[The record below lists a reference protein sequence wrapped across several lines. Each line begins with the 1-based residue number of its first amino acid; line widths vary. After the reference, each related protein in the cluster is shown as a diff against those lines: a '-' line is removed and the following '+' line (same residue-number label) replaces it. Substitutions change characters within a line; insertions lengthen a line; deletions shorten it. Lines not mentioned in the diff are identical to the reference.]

1 MKVAPKRKSKTTS
14 ASFTSLAIA
23 PREAGKPGRPKRPP
37 RPLSTK
43 RSIAVQRHMRDVKLA
58 CPWLE
63 VADLPLIKRFAEL
76 QVIIGRLYFEI
87 HLNGAFDNKR
97 QPRFVLDT
105 YRRMVLAQ
113 AAIARELG
121 LSPLARKQLS
131 LAAQG
136 DDLAAALAK
145 RVSSESDSGADM
157 Q

>member
-1 MKVAPKRKSKTTS
+1 
-14 ASFTSLAIA
+14 
-23 PREAGKPGRPKRPP
+23 
-37 RPLSTK
+37 
-43 RSIAVQRHMRDVKLA
+43 MRDVKLA
-58 CPWLE
+58 APWLE
-63 VADLPLIKRFAEL
+63 IADLPLIKRFAEL

-105 YRRMVLAQ
+105 YRRMILAQ

-136 DDLAAALAK
+136 DDLAAAMAK
-145 RVSSESDSGADM
+145 RVGNDNAADA

>member
-1 MKVAPKRKSKTTS
+1 
-14 ASFTSLAIA
+14 
-23 PREAGKPGRPKRPP
+23 
-37 RPLSTK
+37 
-43 RSIAVQRHMRDVKLA
+43 MRDVKLA

-63 VADLPLIKRFAEL
+63 VADLPFVKRFSEL

-121 LSPLARKQLS
+121 MSPLARKQLS
-131 LAAQG
+131 LAAQT
-136 DDLAAALAK
+136 DDLAAAMAK
-145 RVSSESDSGADM
+145 RVSSDSDEADRAKGVG
-157 Q
+157 